1 MSKIVK
7 SRAGSSHYCS
17 GISNDM
23 LVKTCSSMIFPIFNR
38 SVARPCAK
46 VLIAVQIA
54 TVETCVAQIGQQQ
67 HLRLFYEMYK
77 EQSCREHEVS
87 ASDQ

>member
-1 MSKIVK
+1 
-7 SRAGSSHYCS
+7 
-17 GISNDM
+17 
-23 LVKTCSSMIFPIFNR
+23 MIFLIFNR
-38 SVARPCAK
+38 SVEL
-46 VLIAVQIA
+46 LIAVQIA